1 MMSFRIVLEEISD
14 TLDGGDIVEDFDDNP
29 YAVGIIRS
37 IMAIVSNELRNI
49 GDSEELIRQLR
60 ESGFTQEE

>member
-1 MMSFRIVLEEISD
+1 MSFRIVLEEISD

>member
-1 MMSFRIVLEEISD
+1 MSFRIVLEEISD

-49 GDSEELIRQLR
+49 EDAEELIRELR
-60 ESGFTQEE
+60 ENGFTQEE

>member
-1 MMSFRIVLEEISD
+1 MSFRIVLEEISD

-49 GDSEELIRQLR
+49 QDTEELIRELR
-60 ESGFTQEE
+60 ANGFTQEE

>member
-1 MMSFRIVLEEISD
+1 MSFRIVLEEISD

-49 GDSEELIRQLR
+49 QDTEELIRELR
-60 ESGFTQEE
+60 ENGFTQEE